1 MLVFRKHSHIINT
14 GNIGIGKRHKMN
26 ILGFSDV
33 ARNHRNQRESGLK
46 ITKKKKKTPQS
57 DHNHLLVFIMAYLV
71 TSVER

>member
-33 ARNHRNQRESGLK
+33 ARNHRNQRESGLQ